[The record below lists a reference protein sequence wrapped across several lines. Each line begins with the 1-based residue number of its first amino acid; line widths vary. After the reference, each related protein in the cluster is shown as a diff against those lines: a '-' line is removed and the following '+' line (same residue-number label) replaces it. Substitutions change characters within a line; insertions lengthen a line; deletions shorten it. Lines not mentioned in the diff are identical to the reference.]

1 MILEEKIKRGGKQK
15 VAQYFNRRVRERN
28 FKLRDQVLQMVALAT
43 WDPVELQHGK
53 DLSEL
58 LNVIDKDLLIRQQ

>member
-43 WDPVELQHGK
+43 
-53 DLSEL
+53 
-58 LNVIDKDLLIRQQ
+58 